1 MKTYYLALFEDS
13 ILIEIISKKKLFENS
28 ILIKS
33 FHCLWWGMKLQ
44 HWDLYIV
51 CKTQQTFNLGFK
63 LLLRIWNKATMV
75 KKTTRTA
82 LVVREQELPSGKPLQ
97 LGAKILWIYRTYAR
111 FEICC
116 EHIKF

>member
-1 MKTYYLALFEDS
+1 
-13 ILIEIISKKKLFENS
+13 
-28 ILIKS
+28 
-33 FHCLWWGMKLQ
+33 
-44 HWDLYIV
+44 
-51 CKTQQTFNLGFK
+51 
-63 LLLRIWNKATMV
+63 MV